1 MYCPAKMNFFRVLAH
16 CDMIRRLAS
25 NSDWVFQSW
34 KIPLNNGLNTSSY
47 FPQFSTIYDDFS
59 KWCAPKA
66 LEIFKKS
73 SKMANNCGENDENSC
88 WILFSARISVNR
100 LVHHYILVNKFLITT
115 WKTNIFLESNEWFS
129 AWWIF
134 LLDVRKNVKLLD
146 QAENEFFVSNW
157 STKLISNHCMIH
169 NHTKENVLFIPSP
182 QNFYVM

>member
-1 MYCPAKMNFFRVLAH
+1 MDWTQVHIFLSFRPFM
-16 CDMIRRLAS
+16 MI
-25 NSDWVFQSW
+25 FQ
-34 KIPLNNGLNTSSY
+34 NGALQRHLRSLRNH
-47 FPQFSTIYDDFS
+47 
-59 KWCAPKA
+59 PK
-66 LEIFKKS
+66 
-73 SKMANNCGENDENSC
+73 NCGENDENSC

-100 LVHHYILVNKFLITT
+100 LLVHHYILVNKFLITT